1 MRYFLA
7 ICFLLVA
14 IGCASTPDDPNAP
27 RPRRPR
33 DIKLEV
39 GMTKDDVREK
49 YGDPN
54 SITQT
59 SNGEQW
65 YYDNRGEAY
74 IPFHF
79 GYRYKF
85 RSFLFGSDGRL
96 KAFHV
101 DDF

>member
-1 MRYFLA
+1 MMRHVVFVCL
-7 ICFLLVA
+7 LLVA
-14 IGCASTPDDPNAP
+14 FGCATRDPSAP
-27 RPRRPR
+27 PRREPR

-49 YGDPN
+49 YGEPG

-65 YYDNRGEAY
+65 YYDNRGLAF
-74 IPFHF
+74 IPFNF
-79 GYRYKF
+79 GYRYQF
-85 RSFLFGSDGRL
+85 RSFLFDEHGRL
-96 KAFHV
+96 KAFHA

>member
-1 MRYFLA
+1 MRIVVTVCL
-7 ICFLLVA
+7 LLVA
-14 IGCASTPDDPNAP
+14 VGCATRDPNTPPP
-27 RPRRPR
+27 RKPR

-49 YGDPN
+49 YGNPGA
-54 SITQT
+54 ITQT

-65 YYDNRGEAY
+65 YYDNRGEAF
-74 IPFHF
+74 IPFNF
-79 GYRYKF
+79 GYRYQF
-85 RSFLFGSDGRL
+85 RSFLFDRDGRL

>member
-1 MRYFLA
+1 MSRVILIA
-7 ICFLLVA
+7 TVFLLVA
-14 IGCASTPDDPNAP
+14 GCASKPETGSPP
-27 RPRRPR
+27 PRRPQ

-39 GMTKDDVREK
+39 GMTKDDVRAK
-49 YGDPN
+49 YGEPG

-74 IPFHF
+74 IPFNF

-85 RSFLFGSDGRL
+85 RSFLFGNDGRL